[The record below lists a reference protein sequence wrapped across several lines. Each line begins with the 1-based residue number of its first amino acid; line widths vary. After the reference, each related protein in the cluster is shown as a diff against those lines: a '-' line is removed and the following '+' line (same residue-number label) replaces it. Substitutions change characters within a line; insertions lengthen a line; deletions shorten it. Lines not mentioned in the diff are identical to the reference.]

1 MKSISIRRT
10 PKTLTRP
17 VGDLVAEGGKIL
29 VGDDAP
35 RAAPGAPAVSA
46 PADPNRGRRHTERGR
61 RGS

>member
-10 PKTLTRP
+10 PKTLPRP

-35 RAAPGAPAVSA
+35 HAAPGA
-46 PADPNRGRRHTERGR
+46 PADPNRGRRHTERER